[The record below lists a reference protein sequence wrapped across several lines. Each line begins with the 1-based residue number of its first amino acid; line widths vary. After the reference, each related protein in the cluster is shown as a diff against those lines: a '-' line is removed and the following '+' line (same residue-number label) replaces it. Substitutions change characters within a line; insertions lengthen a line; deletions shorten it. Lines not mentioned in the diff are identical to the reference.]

1 MYKYAKRLCGFLLCM
16 NFIFAH
22 PTTYKSGKVLWY
34 IKNNSIQDLRLGY
47 SIKHNWLIGARHIKN
62 LNTSNFMFNSNWLL
76 KRWNEIGSQAN
87 LYLLSNLDI
96 KNKLHFG
103 IQGDWENR
111 RWYVASMIDYYN
123 NKNSYEMRLG
133 YSPYLIDFEGL
144 SSWIILQ
151 NMNGELRPII
161 RFFKNQYLV
170 EIRLNENF
178 NSYITFMIHF

>member
-1 MYKYAKRLCGFLLCM
+1 M
-16 NFIFAH
+16 
-22 PTTYKSGKVLWY
+22 T
-34 IKNNSIQDLRLGY
+34 
-47 SIKHNWLIGARHIKN
+47 
-62 LNTSNFMFNSNWLL
+62 
-76 KRWNEIGSQAN
+76 RWNEIGSQAN

-151 NMNGELRPII
+151 NMNGELRPIL
-161 RFFKNQYLV
+161 RFFKNQYLL